1 MSLLRK
7 IRGVLN
13 PERRSLRSRLIE
25 NWKPKLICL
34 LLAVLVWVWVE
45 VRYVESDDEWGLDEI
60 RLSLPE

>member
-7 IRGVLN
+7 IRRMLN
-13 PERRSLRSRLIE
+13 PERRSLRSRLTQ

-45 VRYVESDDEWGLDEI
+45 FRYVESDDEWGLDEI

>member
-1 MSLLRK
+1 M
-7 IRGVLN
+7 LN